1 MIGMVLGAFLQGA
14 KGIRDS
20 KQLDKKNEDI
30 DRVLHKYSSREKF
43 LQDIDDIFERSMA
56 ENQLLIADYMIKRTE
71 YKHDMEKTDK
81 AWAKVKIKMNENIKQ
96 VEEQLNR
103 EKATKLDVAKL
114 ITGLSQMSGEFDK
127 ELEHLK
133 QEYTKDKGL
142 IEQTNSSVT
151 SLKAFVTNEL
161 KDKEQSVQ
169 NLEQTVNRKVTLLDK
184 RIDYT
189 WTEIQSKLNTSL
201 NQVSDQIKEVKKEA
215 AHSNKVLSD
224 NINDLSEGFK
234 VTTQQFELKLNDQS
248 KYMKSVND
256 DLKKQL
262 ALMKSNHAQSLKEQR
277 RFMLKLIIPLY
288 SISVVTV
295 GALIYLLVK

>member
-1 MIGMVLGAFLQGA
+1 MVLGAFLQGA

-43 LQDIDDIFERSMA
+43 LQDIDDIFERSIA

-71 YKHDMEKTDK
+71 YKHDMKKMEKT
-81 AWAKVKIKMNENIKQ
+81 WAKVKIKMNENIKQ

-151 SLKAFVTNEL
+151 DLKAFVTNEL

-169 NLEQTVNRKVTLLDK
+169 NLEQTVNTKVTQLDK

-215 AHSNKVLSD
+215 ARSNKVLAD

-234 VTTQQFELKLNDQS
+234 VTTQQFELKLNVQS
-248 KYMKSVND
+248 EYMKSVND

-277 RFMLKLIIPLY
+277 KFMLKLIIPLY

>member
-1 MIGMVLGAFLQGA
+1 MVLGAFLQGA

-169 NLEQTVNRKVTLLDK
+169 NLEQTVNTKVTLLDK

>member
-1 MIGMVLGAFLQGA
+1 MVLGAFLQGA

-81 AWAKVKIKMNENIKQ
+81 TWAKVKIKMNENIKQ

-127 ELEHLK
+127 ELERLK

-169 NLEQTVNRKVTLLDK
+169 NLEQTVNTKVTLLDK

-215 AHSNKVLSD
+215 ARSNKVLSD

-262 ALMKSNHAQSLKEQR
+262 AVMKSNHAQSLKEQR
-277 RFMLKLIIPLY
+277 KFMLKLIIPLY

>member
-1 MIGMVLGAFLQGA
+1 MVLGAFLQGA

-43 LQDIDDIFERSMA
+43 LQDIDDIFERSIA

-71 YKHDMEKTDK
+71 YKHDMKKMEKT
-81 AWAKVKIKMNENIKQ
+81 WAKVKIKMNENIKQ

-151 SLKAFVTNEL
+151 DLKAFVTNEL

-169 NLEQTVNRKVTLLDK
+169 NLEQTVNTKVTQLDK

-215 AHSNKVLSD
+215 ARSNKVLAD

-248 KYMKSVND
+248 KNMKSVND
-256 DLKKQL
+256 NLKKQL
-262 ALMKSNHAQSLKEQR
+262 AIMKSNHAQSLKEQR
-277 RFMLKLIIPLY
+277 KFMLKLIIPLY